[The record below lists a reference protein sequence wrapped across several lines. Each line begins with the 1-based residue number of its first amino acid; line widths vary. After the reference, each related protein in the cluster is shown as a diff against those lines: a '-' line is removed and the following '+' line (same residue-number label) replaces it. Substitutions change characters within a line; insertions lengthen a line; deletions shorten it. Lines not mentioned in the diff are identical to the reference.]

1 MKRNYR
7 NALVSL
13 VLFAAILA
21 TVPGCNEQWR
31 ESDAVAAQA
40 KIEQRIADD
49 KLIIAATSSTD
60 SEKKAAAIEQASYE
74 AMLAS
79 LKKIRSEADAAAPKI
94 EQANGVL
101 SAVSVFVPP
110 PYGSLVSMI
119 GGGIVGWIARRKPA
133 KALAQLVA
141 GLDVAK
147 MKDPT
152 LAAALANNAATLKA
166 NQDFDV
172 QTLIDKLRA

>member
-1 MKRNYR
+1 MTRRYR

-13 VLFAAILA
+13 VLFAAVLA
-21 TVPGCNEQWR
+21 MVPGCDEQWR
-31 ESDAVAAQA
+31 ESDAIAAQA

-49 KLIIAATSSTD
+49 KLIVAATSSTE
-60 SEKKAAAIEQASYE
+60 SEKKAAAVEQASYE
-74 AMLAS
+74 AMLAK
-79 LKKIRSEADAAAPKI
+79 LKQIRAEANAAAPKI

-101 SAVSVFVPP
+101 SAVGVMVPP
-110 PYGSLVSMI
+110 PYGSLVSLI
-119 GGGIVGWIARRKPA
+119 GGGIVGWLARRKPA

-152 LAAALANNAATLKA
+152 LASALAANASTLKA

-172 QTLIDKLRA
+172 QALIDKLRA